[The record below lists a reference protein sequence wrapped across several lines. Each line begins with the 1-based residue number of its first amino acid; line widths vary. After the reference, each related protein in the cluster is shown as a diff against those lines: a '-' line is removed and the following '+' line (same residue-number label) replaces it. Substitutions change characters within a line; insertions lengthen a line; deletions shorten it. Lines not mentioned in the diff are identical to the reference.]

1 MNNASFVPNF
11 AGIHTVLSCSID
23 ALCFY
28 VNQRVYWI
36 NPRRRN
42 DFLTQ
47 MLGVF
52 STNLFV
58 CRQRFC
64 YLFDG
69 E

>member
-52 STNLFV
+52 STKLLM
-58 CRQRFC
+58 C
-64 YLFDG
+64 
-69 E
+69 